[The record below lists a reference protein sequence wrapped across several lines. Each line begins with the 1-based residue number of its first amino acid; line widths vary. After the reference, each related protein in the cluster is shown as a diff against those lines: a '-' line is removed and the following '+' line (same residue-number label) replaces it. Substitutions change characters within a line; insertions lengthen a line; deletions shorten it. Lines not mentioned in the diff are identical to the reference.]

1 MLSFFIVW
9 LSDVLSLWVLDM
21 LYTNITFSGWMAMI
35 GMALILAII
44 NATIRPILKLLS
56 LPITIVTLGIFSL
69 VINALMLQLA
79 FFLTPGSS
87 IAGFWTAFG
96 ASIVLSI
103 INSVISGL
111 LGVD

>member
-1 MLSFFIVW
+1 MLFLLLW
-9 LSDVLSLWVLDM
+9 LSDVLSLWVLDI

-44 NATIRPILKLLS
+44 NTTIKPLLKILS
-56 LPITIVTLGIFSL
+56 LPITIITLGIFSL

-87 IAGFWTAFG
+87 IKGFWTAFG

-103 INSVISGL
+103 VNSALNKL